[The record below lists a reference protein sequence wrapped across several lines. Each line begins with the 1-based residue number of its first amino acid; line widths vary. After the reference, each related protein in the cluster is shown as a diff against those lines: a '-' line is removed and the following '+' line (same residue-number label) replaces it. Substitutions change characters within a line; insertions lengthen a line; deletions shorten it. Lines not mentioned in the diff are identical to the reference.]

1 MLSIRLLWPFAR
13 LLGSHRGAL
22 DFVSALGITIADFP
36 NPDTR
41 ISHRVATQLLER
53 TVERTRDPTIGLRAG
68 ELVDPGDF
76 EVLEHAAR
84 CAANLGDA
92 IRCMSRYFR
101 LVHEAAELSVVEAGD
116 FAELRFHVLDDVRD
130 PPAANDFCIAAAL
143 AFSRRNCTTYE
154 PPVVVRLA
162 HARPAYAAQYD
173 RHFGTQVVFDAPFN
187 AMVIHRSRLAVP
199 MRRASPDLLA
209 AFELQGRHLL
219 EKLEDRQSVTGQ
231 GRNDVSAQLR
241 VASVSMLAT
250 ARRLAMSIATL
261 RRRLEDEGTT
271 FSAIVAEVRR
281 KLAERYLREPRPAI
295 GEIAFLLGFSN
306 VTAFGRAFK
315 RWVGVSPTEYRS
327 TMRQS

>member
-1 MLSIRLLWPFAR
+1 MSIRLIWPFAR
-13 LLGSHRGAL
+13 LLGSSPGSL
-22 DFVSALGITIADFP
+22 DFVNALGITIADFP

-41 ISHRVATQLLER
+41 VSHRVAMQLLER
-53 TVERTRDPTIGLRAG
+53 TVERTQDPTIGLRAG

-76 EVLEHAAR
+76 DVLEHAAR

-92 IRCMSRYFR
+92 MRCMSRYFR
-101 LVHEAAELSVVEAGD
+101 LVNEAAEINVVESGD
-116 FAELRFHVLDDVRD
+116 YAEWRFRIVDGIRE
-130 PPAANDFCIAAAL
+130 PPAANDFCIAAGL

-154 PPVVVRLA
+154 PPVEVRLS
-162 HARPAYAAQYD
+162 HSRPAYADQYD
-173 RHFGTQVVFDAPFN
+173 KYFGTRVVFGAPFN
-187 AMVIHRSRLAVP
+187 AMVIHKSRLAVP
-199 MRRASPDLLA
+199 MRRASPDVLA
-209 AFELQGRHLL
+209 AFELQAQQLL
-219 EKLEDRQSVTGQ
+219 GKLEDRQSVTG
-231 GRNDVSAQLR
+231 RVRDDVTAQLR
-241 VASVSMLAT
+241 MGSVSMHAT

-271 FSAIVAEVRR
+271 FSAIVDELRR

-295 GEIAFLLGFSN
+295 SEIAFLLGFSN